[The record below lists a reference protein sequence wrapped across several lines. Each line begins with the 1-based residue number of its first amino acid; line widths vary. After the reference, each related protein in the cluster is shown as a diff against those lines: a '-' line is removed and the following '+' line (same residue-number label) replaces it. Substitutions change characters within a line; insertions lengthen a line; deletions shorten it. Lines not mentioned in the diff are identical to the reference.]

1 METRILGTT
10 KEDIKEAAHI
20 LQKGGLVA
28 FPTETVY
35 GLGADALNPE
45 AVFKVYEAKGRPG
58 DNPMIVHISE
68 QKQLY
73 QLTFEITDD
82 METLM
87 EAFWPGPLT
96 MITPARPEVPR
107 VTTGGLDTVAVRM
120 PDNATTLELISE
132 TGKPLAGPSANL
144 SGHPSP
150 TTPRHVE
157 DDLQD
162 RIDAIIQGDDCRVGI
177 ESTVVDM
184 TEDIPVILRPGVIT
198 REQLSKVLGKNVRID
213 ENIFKKPVLGKDI
226 QKTKEEDSDP
236 KNSLLI
242 ADDDFKPKSPG
253 MKYKHYAPKAEMIIF
268 RGEPEKV
275 RLAIAEEKMF
285 RIQCGQKVGV
295 LIYDNDNPAEA
306 AHDFFAQLRAFDKS
320 GVDVIIAAALEESG
334 VGLAVMNRMFKS
346 AGYNIRDI

>member
-10 KEDIKEAAHI
+10 EKDIQEAGKI
-20 LQKGGLVA
+20 LLGGGLVA

-45 AVFKVYEAKGRPG
+45 AVLKVYKAKGRPS

-68 QKQLY
+68 PQQLFK
-73 QLTFEITDD
+73 LTFEITED
-82 METLM
+82 MEKLIN
-87 EAFWPGPLT
+87 EFWPGPLT
-96 MITPARPEVPR
+96 MITPARPEVPK

-120 PDNATTLELISE
+120 PDNKTTLKLISE
-132 TGKPLAGPSANL
+132 IGTPLAGPSANL

-150 TTPRHVE
+150 TSPRHVE

-162 RIDAIIQGDDCRVGI
+162 RIDAIIQGEDCRVGI

-184 TEDIPVILRPGVIT
+184 TEDIPVILRPGIIT
-198 REQLSKVLGKNVRID
+198 REQLSKTLGKEVRID
-213 ENIFKKPVLGKDI
+213 EAVFRKPDAGR
-226 QKTKEEDSDP
+226 KEIGSSTSPEE
-236 KNSLLI
+236 KLLI

-295 LIYDNDNPAEA
+295 LIYDNDNPKEA

-320 GVDVIIAAALEESG
+320 GVDVIIAAALEENG